1 MLCSVAASVGGIE
14 MTGISHGPE
23 PTILVTSKVGG
34 PVEATPLVEFKL
46 EVNPLERPEMDMTV
60 KAALKPIQITYDFV
74 SGSGVNQLVLRAARM
89 DVCLSCCVQ
98 HCLWRN
104 LCTYVCSDILFIIVA
119 CLLEGSTLIFPYFE
133 SLCL

>member
-1 MLCSVAASVGGIE
+1 MLLFFMSMDKIALFFHLPIWHVSQYIWYSYCMLCSVAASVGGIE
-14 MTGISHGPE
+14 MTGISHGPD

-60 KAALKPIQITYDFV
+60 KVALKPIQITYDFV

-89 DVCLSCCVQ
+89 DVCVSCCVH
-98 HCLWRN
+98 HCL
-104 LCTYVCSDILFIIVA
+104 
-119 CLLEGSTLIFPYFE
+119 
-133 SLCL
+133 